1 MVKTSDLVIKKS
13 IKSKILKTIKKYDGT
28 PMLLV
33 GPSGCGK
40 TTVIKGVAKLCK
52 YEVLDIDFT
61 EEYKHYRK
69 SFFTKEQVIL
79 LDNLEEINGKKL
91 KELVRF
97 FVKDG
102 RPLIMSCTEVSKDL
116 NDVKKEFNIR
126 ATNYKFEIDEWIDWL
141 SKKYNLERKI
151 VEELV
156 STTGENKAVA
166 LNQLNMELT
175 DNVKLTKKLG
185 RNYIFANSF
194 NKKIDRSEF
203 YYQESLLPVFMWEN
217 YPKLYNNKIEYC
229 ANSASACAIVDTFEK
244 QIQANQRF
252 EFMPYVAKFT
262 EEMIPYDYDQKIGFA
277 PFPSY
282 FGKMKKRTDDML
294 LEAQLKKK
302 LEKIEKQKK
311 KKSKK

>member
-1 MVKTSDLVIKKS
+1 MKTSDLVIKKS

-40 TTVIKGVAKLCK
+40 STVIKGVAKLCK
-52 YEVLDIDFT
+52 YELLDIDFT
-61 EEYKHYRK
+61 EDYKHYRK
-69 SFFTKEQVIL
+69 SFFTKDQVIL

-102 RPLIMSCTEVSKDL
+102 RPLILSCTEVSKDL
-116 NDVKKEFNIR
+116 NDIKKEFNIR
-126 ATNYKFEIDEWIDWL
+126 ATNYNFDMEEWIDWL
-141 SKKYNLERKI
+141 SKNYNLERKI

-156 STTGENKAVA
+156 STTGENKAIA

-175 DNVKLTKKLG
+175 GSDLKLTKKLG

-194 NKKIDRSEF
+194 NKKVDRSEF
-203 YYQESLLPVFMWEN
+203 YYQESLVPIFMWEN
-217 YPKLYNNKIEYC
+217 YPKLYNNNIEYC
-229 ANSASACAIVDTFEK
+229 ANTASACAIVDTLEK
-244 QIQANQRF
+244 QIQAKQRF
-252 EFMPYVAKFT
+252 EFMPYVAKLT
-262 EEMIPYDYDQKIGFA
+262 EDMIPFNYDQKIGFA

-282 FGKMKKRTDDML
+282 FGKMKKKSDNLL

-302 LEKIEKQKK
+302 LEKNKK
-311 KKSKK
+311 N